1 MEQGAYEFGIFNLTN
16 NNSPNDPKLK
26 QTIIAIIEEFFHDNP
41 NVLLYQCE
49 TGDNRQAMWAH
60 LFQCWFDGYENKDRY
75 FIRVVM
81 IKDEDVENYD
91 AIIVRRDNP
100 DFDIIVSEFERF
112 AEEMKSKP
120 QL

>member
-1 MEQGAYEFGIFNLTN
+1 
-16 NNSPNDPKLK
+16 
-26 QTIIAIIEEFFHDNP
+26 
-41 NVLLYQCE
+41 
-49 TGDNRQAMWAH
+49 
-60 LFQCWFDGYENKDRY
+60 
-75 FIRVVM
+75 M